1 MAIGRPA
8 ATPRCAMPESL
19 QHEALWRFVSFL
31 AVLLVMASWEWL
43 APRRDRC
50 LPWRLRWPHNLA
62 LAAID
67 ALLIRLLF
75 PASALGFAVLAET
88 RGWGLMQVTQA
99 SAWPAILA
107 TVVGLDCVIY
117 WQHRLFH
124 ALPWLWRVH
133 RVHHADV
140 DLDVS
145 TGLRFHPVEI
155 LLSMLIKAAAILLLG
170 APAAGV
176 LLFEILLNATAMFN
190 HANARLPPAADR
202 LLRLVIVTPDMH
214 RVHHSVRREETDSN
228 FGFNLPWWD
237 RLFGSYRAQPA
248 DGHRAMQIGLPVFR
262 EPAEQ
267 RLDRLLLQPLRPA
280 RC

>member
-1 MAIGRPA
+1 
-8 ATPRCAMPESL
+8 MPEPL
-19 QHEALWRFVSFL
+19 QHEALWRFASFL
-31 AVLLVMASWEWL
+31 AVLLLMATWEWL
-43 APRRDRC
+43 APRRGRC
-50 LPWRLRWPHNLA
+50 LPRRLRWPHNLA

-88 RGWGLMQVTQA
+88 RGWGLMQMTQA
-99 SAWPAILA
+99 GAWPAILA
-107 TVVGLDCVIY
+107 TVVALDCVIY

-124 ALPWLWRVH
+124 ALPSLWRVH

-145 TGLRFHPVEI
+145 TGLRFHPLEI

-176 LLFEILLNATAMFN
+176 LLFEILLNGTAMFN
-190 HANARLPPAADR
+190 HANVRLPPAADR

-214 RVHHSVRREETDSN
+214 RVHHSVRRE
-228 FGFNLPWWD
+228 
-237 RLFGSYRAQPA
+237 
-248 DGHRAMQIGLPVFR
+248 
-262 EPAEQ
+262 
-267 RLDRLLLQPLRPA
+267 
-280 RC
+280 